1 MLQVTAL
8 EAFYDKSQVLFGLD
22 FSAAPGEILAV
33 LGRNGSGRSTLA
45 KALMGLV
52 QTRGVVQWKGH
63 ALHKLQPFE
72 RAHTGLGYVAESRDV
87 FPSLTVHQNLLLGQ
101 KRRTSPGRWPLDTL
115 YEMFP
120 QLQARQHTPAGVL
133 SGGEQQM
140 LALCRTL
147 AGDPDLL
154 LVDEPTEGLA
164 PMLVEQ
170 VAACLRMLRAQGC
183 TVILMEQKLTL
194 ALDLADRCL
203 VLGHGRVVLDGTPA
217 ALQANAAVRR
227 EWLEV

>member
-1 MLQVTAL
+1 MLQVSAL
-8 EAFYDKSQVLFGLD
+8 EAFYDRSQVLFGLD
-22 FSAAPGEILAV
+22 FCAAPGEILAV

-52 QTRGVVQWKGH
+52 QARGTVNWRGQPIH
-63 ALHKLQPFE
+63 TLQPFE
-72 RAHTGLGYVAESRDV
+72 RAHAGLGYVAESRDV
-87 FPSLTVHQNLLLGQ
+87 FPTLSVQQNLLLGQ
-101 KRRTSPGRWPLDTL
+101 KKRSAPGRWPLETL
-115 YEMFP
+115 YRMFP
-120 QLQARQHTPAGVL
+120 QLMARQHTPAGVL

-170 VAACLRMLRAQGC
+170 VAVCLHRLRSQGC

-203 VLGHGRVVLDGTPA
+203 VLGHGQLVFEGTPA
-217 ALQANAAVRR
+217 ALQTDAGVRR